1 MKNILIIVAS
11 AAVLSLGAFNIGYD
25 YGEAARETIE
35 SADSHL
41 TPGNFVLE
49 IPEGRMMEIE
59 SRLKTIDE
67 RIAALEKEVEWHGES
82 VKAFE
87 GSLRGNSE
95 LWRKHEQ
102 RHAALDN
109 LIIQWLEERR
119 TTSALVPANEVAD
132 EFQET
137 PAIPEEIIPTR
148 RHDPKE

>member
-1 MKNILIIVAS
+1 MKNILSIVAS

-25 YGEAARETIE
+25 YGEAARNAAETVGPDGAP
-35 SADSHL
+35 SK
-41 TPGNFVLE
+41 FFLE

-59 SRLKTIDE
+59 AKLQSVDE
-67 RIAALEKEVEWHGES
+67 RIAAVEEEVEWHGKS
-82 VKAFE
+82 VKEFE
-87 GSLRGNSE
+87 ECLRGNSE

-102 RHAALDN
+102 RHAALDK

-119 TTSALVPANEVAD
+119 TTSALVPTDEVAD

-148 RHDPKE
+148 RHDSKE

>member
-1 MKNILIIVAS
+1 MKNVLIVVAS

-25 YGEAARETIE
+25 YGEAARETVE

-41 TPGNFVLE
+41 TPGNIVLE

-67 RIAALEKEVEWHGES
+67 RIATLEKDVEWHGES

-87 GSLRGNSE
+87 ESLRGNSE
-95 LWRKHEQ
+95 LWGKHEQ
-102 RHAALDN
+102 RHAALDE
-109 LIIQWLEERR
+109 LVSQLTKERR
-119 TTSALVPANEVAD
+119 TTSALVPANEVAN

-148 RHDPKE
+148 RHDSKE